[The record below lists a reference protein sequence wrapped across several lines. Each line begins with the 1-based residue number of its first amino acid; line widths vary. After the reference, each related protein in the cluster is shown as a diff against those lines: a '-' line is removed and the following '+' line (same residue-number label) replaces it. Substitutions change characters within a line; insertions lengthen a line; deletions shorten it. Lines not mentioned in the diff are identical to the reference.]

1 MRITLA
7 IGFLMVDAVG
17 RDPEDR
23 TAFERQRPAEGEEV
37 LDPLRRLVPPMR
49 QEPVVAHADAQ
60 HPAGVIENECGE
72 HRAGIHVEEGRHGA
86 DVKPGHGDCGNPVQA
101 GLMFAA
107 IEKHR
112 GRH

>member
-1 MRITLA
+1 MRCVATQK
-7 IGFLMVDAVG
+7 IGPPSSARVPQKVRKYSTHFG
-17 RDPEDR
+17 
-23 TAFERQRPAEGEEV
+23 V
-37 LDPLRRLVPPMR
+37 LYPRCVK
-49 QEPVVAHADAQ
+49 QPVVAHADAE

-101 GLMFAA
+101 CLMFAA
-107 IEKHR
+107 VEKHR